1 MKNKNRTNKVID
13 PVHNFLNL
21 FASIFNWIINQNC
34 SAKIVIFEYFTKE
47 NVFSKKFPFS
57 VSLYFVLKIL
67 AQIWSMLPST
77 FNSASQKYK
86 LRVLVYVFKYTGLE
100 DNRKAN
106 PEMIA
111 RADRPA
117 IILQ

>member
-1 MKNKNRTNKVID
+1 
-13 PVHNFLNL
+13 
-21 FASIFNWIINQNC
+21 
-34 SAKIVIFEYFTKE
+34 
-47 NVFSKKFPFS
+47 
-57 VSLYFVLKIL
+57 
-67 AQIWSMLPST
+67 MLPST